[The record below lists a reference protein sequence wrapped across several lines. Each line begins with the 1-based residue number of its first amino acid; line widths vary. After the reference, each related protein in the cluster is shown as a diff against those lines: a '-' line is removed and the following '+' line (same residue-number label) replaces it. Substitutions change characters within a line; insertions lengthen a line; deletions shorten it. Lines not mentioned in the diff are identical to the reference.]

1 MTDRLA
7 GKVAIVTGA
16 GSSGPGVGTGKA
28 ISILLAREGARVA
41 LVDLVPARAQ
51 ETHDEIAK
59 EGGDAFVI
67 QADVTSGDDCHRLVA
82 ETSARWGGIH
92 ILVNNVGILGG
103 GGVADESEEVWRKV
117 LDVNLTSAMLMSKSA
132 IPALIDSG
140 GGSIVNI
147 SSVAALRGAGSAAY
161 AASKAGMIG
170 LTKDTALVYG
180 PQGVRANCI
189 TPGHIYTPMVA
200 DAPGVARE
208 LRRRIGPLGT
218 EGTAWDVG
226 WAAVFL
232 ASDEARWITGVT
244 LPVDAGTLAALPI
257 SVASRV
263 LNET

>member
-1 MTDRLA
+1 
-7 GKVAIVTGA
+7 
-16 GSSGPGVGTGKA
+16 
-28 ISILLAREGARVA
+28 
-41 LVDLVPARAQ
+41 
-51 ETHDEIAK
+51 
-59 EGGDAFVI
+59 
-67 QADVTSGDDCHRLVA
+67 
-82 ETSARWGGIH
+82 
-92 ILVNNVGILGG
+92 
-103 GGVADESEEVWRKV
+103 
-117 LDVNLTSAMLMSKSA
+117 MLMSKSA